1 MSNQGSVMVCGAGGV
16 QGGAI
21 ASLLLS
27 AGYAVSTVTRSEQ
40 RQAILVERGIDA
52 KPGELA
58 DLASLKM
65 ACQGVDYFVLVMPLE
80 RDKDVFRSYAD
91 NVIDTIKSTGIRNLV
106 VSTRTRIPDQATDV
120 PAMEAK
126 REAENTFID
135 SGISFISL
143 RATIYMDNLKAPWA
157 LANVNEHSFVQYAL
171 PEDLKLAWLSADDE
185 AGFVLAALEKT
196 GLAGRIFDIG
206 GPKAV
211 TGIEMAEGFSTALG
225 REIEFKSISPAE
237 FGAQVAQVLGEEAGP
252 ALDKNYTYIANHPE
266 IWGRLSEDVTT
277 LLYQP
282 KDDFR
287 TWVSKQI
294 PDVFR

>member
-1 MSNQGSVMVCGAGGV
+1 MVCGAGGV

>member
-1 MSNQGSVMVCGAGGV
+1 MVCGAGGV

-27 AGYAVSTVTRSEQ
+27 AGYMVSTVTRSEQ

-65 ACQGVDYFVLVMPLE
+65 ACKGVDYFVLVMPLE
-80 RDKDVFRSYAD
+80 RDKDVFRSYAN
-91 NVIDTIKSTGIRNLV
+91 NVVDTIKSTGIRNLV

-126 REAENTFID
+126 REAENRFVD

-211 TGIEMAEGFSTALG
+211 TGIEMAEGFSAALG

-237 FGAQVAQVLGEEAGP
+237 FGAQVAQVLGEEVGP